1 MEGEVVAMIKNYE
14 LGCGHC
20 RLTSEIKGLVGDII
34 RQLLSSC
41 ILLGNAMD
49 GQKNNH
55 DLLQADQQLTLA
67 VETMLR
73 IRALLIYSTFK

>member
-1 MEGEVVAMIKNYE
+1 MEGEVAAMIKDYE
-14 LGCGHC
+14 LGRGHGGPI
-20 RLTSEIKGLVGDII
+20 SEIKGLVADII

-41 ILLGNAMD
+41 IHLGSAME
-49 GQKNNH
+49 GQKHNP

-73 IRALLIYSTFK
+73 IRAL